1 VSEVSELRVE
11 DRRGIAVAWIGEQE
25 NLIDSELLASLNEAL
40 DRIEASGA
48 AGLVTTGHGKFYSNG
63 FDLDHIGKLGERAGA
78 FLTDAVR
85 LLGRVVTLPF
95 PTVAAINGHAFGIGA
110 MLALAHDRRFMR
122 QDRGWLCLPE
132 VALGL
137 RLHPLMNALVA
148 TRLGDQTAL
157 EALITGR
164 RFDAAA
170 ALAGGWIEAAVP
182 EEELVNRAV
191 AAALDWSGQSRD
203 AVAGIKTELYRPI
216 LGLLD

>member
-1 VSEVSELRVE
+1 VSELRVE
-11 DRRGIAVAWIGEQE
+11 DRRGIAVAWIGDQE
-25 NLIDSELLASLNEAL
+25 NLIDSEFLAALNEAL

-48 AGLVTTGHGKFYSNG
+48 AGLVTTGGGKFYSNG
-63 FDLDHIGKLGERAGA
+63 FDLDHIGKLGEQAGT
-78 FLTDAVR
+78 FLADAVR

-110 MLALAHDRRFMR
+110 MLALAHDRRIMR

-137 RLHPLMNALVA
+137 RLHPVMNALVA
-148 TRLGDQTAL
+148 TRLGDQGAL

-182 EEELVNRAV
+182 EEELVNRAA
-191 AAALDWSGQSRD
+191 AAALDWSGQSRA
-203 AVAGIKTELYRPI
+203 AVAGIKTDLYRSI

>member
-1 VSEVSELRVE
+1 VSELRVE
-11 DRRGIAVAWIGEQE
+11 DRRGIAVAWIGDQE
-25 NLIDSELLASLNEAL
+25 NLIDSEFLAALNEAL

-48 AGLVTTGHGKFYSNG
+48 AGLVTTGGGKFYSNG
-63 FDLDHIGKLGERAGA
+63 FDLDHIGKLGEQAGT
-78 FLTDAVR
+78 FLADAVR

-110 MLALAHDRRFMR
+110 MLALAHDRRIMR

-137 RLHPLMNALVA
+137 RLHPVMNALVA

-182 EEELVNRAV
+182 EPELVNRAA
-191 AAALDWSGQSRD
+191 AAALDWSGQSRA
-203 AVAGIKTELYRPI
+203 AVAGIKTDLYRSI
-216 LGLLD
+216 LDLLD

>member
-1 VSEVSELRVE
+1 MSELRVE
-11 DRRGIAVAWIGEQE
+11 DRRGIAVAWIGDQE
-25 NLIDSELLASLNEAL
+25 NLIDSEFLAALNEAL

-48 AGLVTTGHGKFYSNG
+48 AGLVTTGGGKFYSNG
-63 FDLDHIGKLGERAGA
+63 FDLDHIGKLGEQAGT
-78 FLTDAVR
+78 FLADAVR

-110 MLALAHDRRFMR
+110 MLALAHDRRIMR

-137 RLHPLMNALVA
+137 RLHPVMNALVA

-182 EEELVNRAV
+182 EPELVNRAA
-191 AAALDWSGQSRD
+191 AAALDWSGQSRA
-203 AVAGIKTELYRPI
+203 AVAGIKTDLYRSI

>member
-1 VSEVSELRVE
+1 VSELRVE
-11 DRRGIAVAWIGEQE
+11 DRRGIAVAWIGDQE
-25 NLIDSELLASLNEAL
+25 NLIDSEFLAALNEAL

-48 AGLVTTGHGKFYSNG
+48 AGLVTTGGGKFYSNG
-63 FDLDHIGKLGERAGA
+63 FDLDHIGKLGEQAGT
-78 FLTDAVR
+78 FLADAVR

-110 MLALAHDRRFMR
+110 MLALAHDRRIMR

-137 RLHPLMNALVA
+137 RLHPVMNALVA

-157 EALITGR
+157 EALIMGR

-182 EEELVNRAV
+182 EPELVNRAA
-191 AAALDWSGQSRD
+191 AAALDWSGQSRA
-203 AVAGIKTELYRPI
+203 AVAGIKTDLYRSI

>member
-1 VSEVSELRVE
+1 VSELRVE
-11 DRRGIAVAWIGEQE
+11 DRRGIAVAWIGDQE
-25 NLIDSELLASLNEAL
+25 NLIDSEFLAALNEAL

-48 AGLVTTGHGKFYSNG
+48 AGLVTTGGGKFYSNG
-63 FDLDHIGKLGERAGA
+63 FDLDHIGKLGEQAGT
-78 FLTDAVR
+78 FLADAVR

-110 MLALAHDRRFMR
+110 MLALAHDRRIMR

-137 RLHPLMNALVA
+137 RLHPVMNALVA

-182 EEELVNRAV
+182 EPELVNRAA
-191 AAALDWSGQSRD
+191 AAALDWSGQSRA
-203 AVAGIKTELYRPI
+203 AVAGIKTDLYRSI